1 MKHFNN
7 RLITLLL
14 MFGLTGALSC
24 KKEVP
29 SIFNMFDVTLDLN
42 KNSPY
47 SVVENQT
54 VEEGDSLYFD
64 FTIKSPT
71 KDMYQVAIFQVGS
84 ALPFLRINL
93 TKDER
98 RSYTGVLKTAANA
111 NGTPNFKDGTNT
123 FRIWAYDQQGVYL
136 GDGYKT
142 ITVNVTP
149 KYIHIP
155 NRVLYF
161 PDVDSA
167 NGSANS
173 YLSLVDGKT
182 FNYQT
187 GTTNSASIDL
197 AIYRTVTVSGGVTSY
212 GFRLFSPSASPLP
225 YNAFNLSS
233 WTKRTTKFA
242 APHTNQATQFV
253 RSQLTSGAALQA
265 YAKGRNPTLSS
276 ITSNIA
282 INSVIA
288 FLTPEGKYGAILI
301 NNIEFNGSKPFVDVS
316 IKIEK

>member
-1 MKHFNN
+1 MKHSNN
-7 RLITLLL
+7 RLLILLL
-14 MFGLTGALSC
+14 MVVLTGSLSC

-29 SIFNMFDVTLDLN
+29 NIFNMFDVTLDLN
-42 KNSPY
+42 KNSPF
-47 SVVENQT
+47 SVTENQT

-71 KDMYQVAIFQVGS
+71 KDMHQVAIFQVGS

-98 RSYTGVLKTAANA
+98 RNYSGVFKTAANA
-111 NGTPNFKDGTNT
+111 NATPNFKDGTNT

-149 KYIHIP
+149 KYTLIP
-155 NRVLYF
+155 NRVVYF

-173 YLSLVDGKT
+173 YLSLADGKT
-182 FNYQT
+182 FNYQN
-187 GTTNSASIDL
+187 GAANSAGIDL
-197 AIYRTVTVSGGVTSY
+197 AIFRTVTVSGGNTTY

-225 YNAFNLSS
+225 YNAFDLSS
-233 WTKRTTKFA
+233 WTKRETKFA
-242 APHTNQATQFV
+242 APHNNQATQFV
-253 RSQLTSGAALQA
+253 RSQLTSGAALRA
-265 YAKGRNPTLSS
+265 YAIGRKPTLTS

-282 INSVIA
+282 VNSVIA
-288 FLTPEGKYGAILI
+288 FVTPEGKYGAILI
-301 NNIEFNGSKPFVDVS
+301 NNIEHNGDKPFVDVS